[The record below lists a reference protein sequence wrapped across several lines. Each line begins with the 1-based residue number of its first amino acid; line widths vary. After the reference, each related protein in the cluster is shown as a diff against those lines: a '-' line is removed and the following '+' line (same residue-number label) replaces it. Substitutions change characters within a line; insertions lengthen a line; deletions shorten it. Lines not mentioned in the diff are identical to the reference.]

1 AYPRR
6 KDKHLRGKANFGNLL
21 GYSVATSLRAATD
34 AVLRCKWRKGDPKKE
49 QESLKFCVMI
59 RVGFSSTDV
68 TSNYVSFAIRE
79 RGLEQTDTE
88 VSGDTFAMQSSET
101 CCSSHEIKNCSSGC
115 KVRQTPHHVMLCHF
129 RPGAN
134 TRNKTVTPDLP
145 RSLSRSPVL
154 EPKTFSPPVH
164 HLLSPMQAFVD
175 QQRRPESGSDAPPTS
190 AGFGL
195 GHASRKQAQHRPD
208 GEI

>member
-49 QESLKFCVMI
+49 KESLKFCVMI

-134 TRNKTVTPDLP
+134 TRNKTVTLTPPFIKQKP
-145 RSLSRSPVL
+145 RFGA
-154 EPKTFSPPVH
+154 ENTFPACA
-164 HLLSPMQAFVD
+164 HLLSQCKRLLTK
-175 QQRRPESGSDAPPTS
+175 QRRPESGSDAPPTS